1 MQCAKHNVGHIF
13 ISCFFVQMSSYMPT
27 DIRNFNSLHT
37 VMYQIGSHLHIIN
50 VKHSFRLTFQ
60 KNSLKNLDFFRIK
73 FLSHFFYPP
82 YITEEISTQGSIP
95 INDLLYCIQSG
106 IYQFQQFVVREMFLS
121 ATLFIISDKISN
133 SDSTT
138 AK

>member
-50 VKHSFRLTFQ
+50 VKHSFRL
-60 KNSLKNLDFFRIK
+60 SLQQHSFKNLDFFRIK

-82 YITEEISTQGSIP
+82 YITEEILFH
-95 INDLLYCIQSG
+95 NVHFEFLLLIKSG
-106 IYQFQQFVVREMFLS
+106 VF
-121 ATLFIISDKISN
+121 A
-133 SDSTT
+133 
-138 AK
+138 

>member
-50 VKHSFRLTFQ
+50 VKHSLSPVPPTTQ
-60 KNSLKNLDFFRIK
+60 SLKIWISFASNFF
-73 FLSHFFYPP
+73 LHFS
-82 YITEEISTQGSIP
+82 TRHIS
-95 INDLLYCIQSG
+95 
-106 IYQFQQFVVREMFLS
+106 R
-121 ATLFIISDKISN
+121 K
-133 SDSTT
+133 
-138 AK
+138 K

>member
-50 VKHSFRLTFQ
+50 VKHSFRL
-60 KNSLKNLDFFRIK
+60 SLQQHSFKNLDFFRIK

-95 INDLLYCIQSG
+95 INDLLTASNRVYISSNSLSSG
-106 IYQFQQFVVREMFLS
+106 EMFLS